1 MRDRHLLIAVNGVI
15 SGAGFA
21 VAENDETLMFQA
33 LIPEAAYRA
42 GSNEV
47 SVLVRSGDR
56 TWIQAAHGK
65 VDRAVLRDATGDELT
80 FIPAGTRRVVIEAT
94 AIERDRLTVR
104 GWAADTKTKE
114 PATEIL
120 VYFGEELVDH
130 FAPDEQ
136 RSDLVDRFNSD
147 RLSMSGFDITI
158 PTSEIPDDA
167 ERLTVVARFD
177 DGAVLI
183 YASLPRDS
191 DPSATARSSAR
202 PLSRT

>member
-1 MRDRHLLIAVNGVI
+1 M
-15 SGAGFA
+15 
-21 VAENDETLMFQA
+21 
-33 LIPEAAYRA
+33 
-42 GSNEV
+42 
-47 SVLVRSGDR
+47 LVRSGDR
-56 TWIQAAHGK
+56 TWIQAARGK

-80 FIPAGTRRVVIEAT
+80 FIPAGTGRVVIEAT

-158 PTSEIPDDA
+158 PTSEIPSDA

-191 DPSATARSSAR
+191 DPSATARSSER
-202 PLSRT
+202 PSSQT